1 MSAATDKAPPALHG
15 LRVLDL
21 TRVLAG
27 PLCTMTLGDYGA
39 EVIKVE
45 PPGKGDDVRGW
56 GPPFVANDAAYFLG
70 FNRNKRSI
78 TLNLGTSEGN
88 EVLAGLA
95 RKADVVIDNFKVGTL
110 EKWGFTDAWFD
121 ANAPHAIRC
130 SITGY
135 GATGPKAGLPGYD
148 FILQAE
154 SGLMSIT
161 GTQESGP
168 IKYGVA
174 VVDIVTGL
182 LAVNSILMALQ
193 ARQQTG
199 RGQRIECSLY
209 DSSLFMLSNVANNF
223 LASGKEPGRY
233 GNGHPNVV
241 PYEDYPTADGRLVL
255 ACGNDGQFER
265 VAKLL
270 GHPEWLTDPRF
281 AKVRDRVS
289 NRKAMDEAVAAAFR
303 TKPTAYWIGKLQE
316 AGVPCGPINAVS
328 EAVNDPHTISRDLVR
343 EVTHPSMG
351 TYRQVGV
358 PVKMSD
364 TPAQLRRASPALGEH
379 TDEVLAQE
387 LGYTAERIAALR
399 GAGVI

>member
-1 MSAATDKAPPALHG
+1 MGPDSTPALHG

-78 TLNLGTSEGN
+78 TLNLGTPEGN
-88 EVLAGLA
+88 EILAGLA
-95 RKADVVIDNFKVGTL
+95 RKADVVIDNFKAGTL
-110 EKWGFTDAWFD
+110 EKWGFTNEWFE
-121 ANAPHAIRC
+121 AHAARAIRC

-135 GATGPKAGLPGYD
+135 GTTGPKAGLPGYD

-161 GTQESGP
+161 GTHESGP

-182 LAVNSILMALQ
+182 LAVNAILTALQ
-193 ARQQTG
+193 ARHRTG

-209 DSSLFMLSNVANNF
+209 DSALFMLSNVANNF

-241 PYEDYPTADGRLVL
+241 PYDDYPTADGRLVL

-281 AKVRDRVS
+281 AKVRDRVT

-303 TKPTAYWIGKLQE
+303 TQPTAYWIETLHA

-328 EAVNDPHTISRDLVR
+328 QAVADPHTSAREMVR
-343 EVTHPSMG
+343 EVTHPAMG
-351 TYRQVGV
+351 SYRQVGV

-364 TPAQLRRASPALGEH
+364 TPSQLRRASPALGEH
-379 TDEVLAQE
+379 TDEVLAGE

-399 GAGVI
+399 AAGVI

>member
-1 MSAATDKAPPALHG
+1 MTGQASNATPALHG
-15 LRVLDL
+15 IRVLDL

-78 TLNLGTSEGN
+78 TLNLGTPAGN
-88 EVLAGLA
+88 EILAGLA

-110 EKWGFTDAWFD
+110 EKWGFTNEWFE
-121 ANAPHAIRC
+121 ANAPRAIRC

-135 GATGPKAGLPGYD
+135 GTTGPKAGLPGYD

-193 ARQQTG
+193 ARHQTG

-209 DSSLFMLSNVANNF
+209 DSSLFMLSNVANNY
-223 LASGKEPGRY
+223 LASGKEPGRF

-241 PYEDYPTADGRLVL
+241 PYDDYPTADGRLVL

-270 GHPEWLTDPRF
+270 GHPEWLADPRF
-281 AKVRDRVS
+281 AKVRDRVT
-289 NRKAMDEAVAAAFR
+289 NRKAMDAEVAAAFK
-303 TKPTAYWIGKLQE
+303 TKPTAYWIEQLHA

-328 EAVNDPHTISRDLVR
+328 QAVNDPHTSAREMVR
-343 EVTHPSMG
+343 EVTHPAMG
-351 TYRQVGV
+351 SYRQVGV

-364 TPAQLRRASPALGEH
+364 TPSQLRRAPPALGEH
-379 TDEVLAQE
+379 TDEVLANE

-399 GAGVI
+399 AAGVI